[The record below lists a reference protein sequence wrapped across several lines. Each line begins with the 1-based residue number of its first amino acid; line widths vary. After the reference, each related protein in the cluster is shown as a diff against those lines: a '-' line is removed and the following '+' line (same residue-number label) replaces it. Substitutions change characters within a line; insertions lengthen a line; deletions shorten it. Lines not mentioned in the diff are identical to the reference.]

1 MALNKILSRSFPIL
15 LNATKSIVTP
25 LLTLFFSLI
34 VIKNY
39 GHGLWGEFVE
49 YLLFFYIAGIVI
61 NWGSKMYLL
70 RLFSNDP
77 SSLIE
82 NWQHYFMARLP
93 LVGFFTI
100 LLFIIYNPNAIPFLF
115 IWLLSLYI
123 NNSVVPIIFYNRDF
137 LKMLV
142 VEIIGFL
149 LLFFLIVKDENLSIG
164 KLITYYSI
172 SLFSISTMYLVVYKN
187 FLNFRSFKINIQLL
201 KLGLPFTL
209 LAVTGFLQSKI
220 DLYVFK
226 YYADEA
232 TLGNYQIITGLF
244 LFTQAT
250 AGVISLPYVKNIFRM
265 TEVSI
270 NKAKNTLKWIG
281 LVISFLATICILF
294 VLNIYEIQL
303 SFKGYI
309 FGFFISFLC
318 FLYTIDLY
326 DLLKKNKEYIIV
338 MVSSICLLVNL
349 LFSIVL
355 LSYQANI
362 ESVLLANSIG
372 QLVAVIYYKYYT

>member
-1 MALNKILSRSFPIL
+1 
-15 LNATKSIVTP
+15 
-25 LLTLFFSLI
+25 
-34 VIKNY
+34 
-39 GHGLWGEFVE
+39 
-49 YLLFFYIAGIVI
+49 
-61 NWGSKMYLL
+61 MYLL

-100 LLFIIYNPNAIPFLF
+100 LLFIIYSPNAIPFLF

-142 VEIIGFL
+142 VEMIGFL
-149 LLFFLIVKDENLSIG
+149 LLFFLLIEDENLSIG
-164 KLITYYSI
+164 KLIAYYSI

-187 FLNFRSFKINIQLL
+187 FLNFRSFKVNIQLL

-209 LAVTGFLQSKI
+209 LAITGFLQSKI

-226 YYADEA
+226 YYSDEA
-232 TLGNYQIITGLF
+232 TLGDYQIITGLF

-265 TEVSI
+265 TDVSI
-270 NKAKNTLKWIG
+270 NKAKNILKWIG
-281 LVISFLATICILF
+281 LVISIVATICIYF

-309 FGFFISFLC
+309 FGFSISFLC

-338 MVSSICLLVNL
+338 IVSLICLLINL
-349 LFSIVL
+349 LFSIFL
-355 LSYQANI
+355 LSYQAHI

-372 QLVAVIYYKYYT
+372 QLAAVIYYKYYTLKKYSL